1 MGLQKLLSGLGLHVI
16 GRTLNS
22 KNQPE
27 KNSLSYYDIPKK
39 QRGVQKVH
47 FQNEIAEKA
56 YKTGACGLLKGG
68 SKIGSFWDNRGG
80 HFQKMNRFDPI
91 AEKGG
96 ENENA
101 DGGKEKI
108 HSESFNQWN
117 VNSRNRDRNAGQS
130 EYSEAD

>member
-1 MGLQKLLSGLGLHVI
+1 MGFRSQLLEDGFHAI
-16 GRTLNS
+16 GMIWNS
-22 KNQPE
+22 KKHPE
-27 KNSLSYYDIPKK
+27 KNSCRTTTYQKK
-39 QRGVQKVH
+39 QRGVQTVH
-47 FQNEIAEKA
+47 FQNENAKKA
-56 YKTGACGLLKGG
+56 YKIGVCGLLKGG
-68 SKIGSFWDNRGG
+68 SKIGSFWDNRGV

-117 VNSRNRDRNAGQS
+117 VNSRNRDRNAG
-130 EYSEAD
+130 